1 MKNNQESELYQ
12 RLMLLVDKYGNRKV
26 SRFATIIGV
35 PSNTF
40 GSYLSKEGQKK
51 IKYSLLLRI
60 LEKFPEINEEWLLLG
75 KGPMLKNENTV
86 KEESEP
92 YQASQTEITSELSS
106 EFLAQAHLVEVVT
119 KKLKE
124 ANAPDEVIQQA
135 ILAIVAPD
143 VKCKKTEDKKIEQN
157 KNCA

>member
-1 MKNNQESELYQ
+1 MELYQ
-12 RLMLLVDKYGNRKV
+12 RIEVIIKHFGLSNSEFAKKV
-26 SRFATIIGV
+26 GIK
-35 PSNTF
+35 PSTF
-40 GSYLSKEGQKK
+40 NGYLNNVGQKK
-51 IKYSLLLRI
+51 IRVSQLNQI
-60 LEKFPEINEEWLLLG
+60 LKAFPKIRKEWLFFG
-75 KGPMLKNENTV
+75 EGPMLKNENAV

-92 YQASQTEITSELSS
+92 YQASQTEMTSELSS

-143 VKCKKTEDKKIEQN
+143 VKCKKTEDKKIGQN
-157 KNCA
+157 ENCA